1 MNNVVELRKIHKPAP
16 RLRWTKVPSAEEL
29 ATIPLASAGEFEL
42 SEKEAQEMRREI
54 YRINKDGI
62 RRYRTMRD
70 GPYIM
75 VWRIK

>member
-1 MNNVVELRKIHKPAP
+1 MTAEIRHIHRPAP
-16 RLRWTKVPSAEEL
+16 RLRWNKVPTADEL
-29 ATIPLASAGEFEL
+29 AQIPLASAGEFEL
-42 SEKEAQEMRREI
+42 SEKEASTMRREI
-54 YRINKDGI
+54 YRINRDAI